1 MMVPPFVMIRVANTL
16 TIAAVSNTRITMDN
30 MGTINGGTL
39 QIGINYLIGH
49 WFFWM
54 FMRWYLEQ
62 VLAVGFG
69 TRRHPLFIFTKQFWM
84 EEVLGNGVKELKANS
99 LTIEK
104 LETLPVDE
112 VAAGLRLP
120 GDVAAEHKRL
130 IASMKSSD
138 EPEDALR
145 VINLHK
151 KFPKVGNAPA
161 KTAVRSVSFGV
172 KRRECFGLLGHNGAG
187 KTTVI
192 NMMTGLFPPTSGT
205 GLVGDYNIQ
214 NDMDN
219 IYSEMGICPQ
229 HNILWGELTAE
240 SHQYFFG
247 RLKGQKGEALKN
259 EVRRNLEA
267 VNLAMPNLKKRG
279 AAGFSGG
286 MQRRLSVANSI
297 VGNPSIVYMDEPSTG
312 LDPASRRQLWDVIS
326 KAKRDKSVVLTT
338 HSMEEADVLCDHL
351 GIMSGGRL
359 LCLGPAYDLKRRFGK
374 GYTCVVS
381 TKIKNL
387 SNRDEIHSWMTG
399 MFPSATLLEEPISG
413 TFKYEISRKDVIVS
427 DAFEKIVTQKDSV
440 GVTDWGFTETTLE
453 EGFLKLS
460 HLHGNENPQDMISD
474 KKVKSSSDNVKE
486 VEMTE
491 QKQDDV
497 EA

>member
-1 MMVPPFVMIRVANTL
+1 MNKRKKKDALNIDKL
-16 TIAAVSNTRITMDN
+16 
-30 MGTINGGTL
+30 
-39 QIGINYLIGH
+39 
-49 WFFWM
+49 
-54 FMRWYLEQ
+54 
-62 VLAVGFG
+62 
-69 TRRHPLFIFTKQFWM
+69 
-84 EEVLGNGVKELKANS
+84 
-99 LTIEK
+99 EK
-104 LETLPVDE
+104 LPASEIESGLELP
-112 VAAGLRLP
+112 P
-120 GDVAAEHKRL
+120 DVEAEHQR
-130 IASMKSSD
+130 IIGTMRNGEDTS
-138 EPEDALR
+138 DALR
-145 VINLHK
+145 VVNLHK
-151 KFPKVGNAPA
+151 KFAPIGNAPA

-205 GLVGDYNIQ
+205 GLVGQYNIQ
-214 NDMDN
+214 NNMEN

-229 HNILWGELTAE
+229 HNIIWGELTAE

-247 RLKGQKGEALKN
+247 RLKGQKGAALKN
-259 EVRRNLEA
+259 EVKRNLEA
-267 VNLAMPNLKKRG
+267 VNLAMPSLKNRG

-297 VGNPSIVYMDEPSTG
+297 VGNPSVVY
-312 LDPASRRQLWDVIS
+312 
-326 KAKRDKSVVLTT
+326 
-338 HSMEEADVLCDHL
+338 MEEADVLCDHL

-453 EGFLKLS
+453 EVFLKLS
-460 HLHGNENPQDMISD
+460 HLHGNENPQDILSD

-497 EA
+497 VA